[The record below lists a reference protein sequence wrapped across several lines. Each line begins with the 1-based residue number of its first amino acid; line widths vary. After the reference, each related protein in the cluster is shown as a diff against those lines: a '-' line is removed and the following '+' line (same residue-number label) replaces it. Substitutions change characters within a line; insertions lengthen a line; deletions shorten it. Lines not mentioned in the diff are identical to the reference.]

1 MDLCRSLR
9 LKCFAREQFRSEVDH
24 RRPDAHLHLAKACML
39 IALEEEAAFE
49 DELLQNGRDEITW
62 LKVLSEDT
70 HQKDSAEHEQGVELH
85 VVNRHVGTA
94 SSWSLSRLDSLAE
107 EVKSCFM
114 AQHTSLPDL
123 PPAPSSNPHIRPSIA
138 HQSDPTQIFTRNG
151 DHAPSTQF
159 AAGGRFVASRLVSLL
174 RSLLGSSPVVPPSK
188 VSNTTKLIDRQS
200 SHSSASTS
208 GPQMNNS
215 STSQARDADRQP
227 AVPETGQHHTSGQ
240 SPIAETGQHHTSG
253 QSPIADRSVVKA
265 MQEYPMQT
273 FAAINMVL
281 FERHGYQRMQIHGNP
296 RDAQLSSVLDNGG
309 GTPAALAVLYMEVA
323 RRLGISMVAQPLEGG
338 RECMIWPEHG
348 LLRAGGES
356 FVIDAY
362 SQGAM
367 YSMTEVAEL
376 FDLGSPTSLTPVSKR
391 ELLAVL
397 LAALRDSHWCKAVD
411 CQSEPGLMI
420 PISLGVAASGTVQ
433 PMHGFDI
440 ARALAAAERRL
451 FLLPESREVQ
461 LEHALLLYFAG
472 QWDEAYQELQLY
484 KQDVGQLDGHALD
497 STLARICCLL
507 YERTTW

>member
-1 MDLCRSLR
+1 MPTSAAEVR
-9 LKCFAREQFRSEVDH
+9 CFAREQFRSEVDH
-24 RRPDAHLHLAKACML
+24 RRPDAHLNLAKACML
-39 IALEEEAAFE
+39 IALEEEAAVE

-70 HQKDSAEHEQGVELH
+70 HQKDSAEHEQDIELH
-85 VVNRHVGTA
+85 TVNREVGTA

-123 PPAPSSNPHIRPSIA
+123 PPAPRSSPHIHPSNIQ
-138 HQSDPTQIFTRNG
+138 QSDFSQSSTRSRN
-151 DHAPSTQF
+151 HALDTSF
-159 AAGGRFVASRLVSLL
+159 AAGGHFVASRLVSLL
-174 RSLLGSSPVVPPSK
+174 RSLLGLSPASPPSQGLDA
-188 VSNTTKLIDRQS
+188 TTLTDRQS

-208 GPQMNNS
+208 GPPVSHS
-215 STSQARDADRQP
+215 SISQVTDADRQP
-227 AVPETGQHHTSGQ
+227 AVPETGQHHTSGR
-240 SPIAETGQHHTSG
+240 SPV
-253 QSPIADRSVVKA
+253 ADRPVGKA

-273 FAAINMVL
+273 FAAINTVL

-323 RRLGISMVAQPLEGG
+323 RRLGIPMVAQPLEGG

-348 LLRAGGES
+348 LLRAGGEA

-376 FDLGSPTSLTPVSKR
+376 FDLGSPSSCGPSLTPVSKR
-391 ELLAVL
+391 ELLAAL

-420 PISLGVAASGTVQ
+420 PISLDIAASGTVQ

-451 FLLPESREVQ
+451 FLLPDSREVQ
-461 LEHALLLYFAG
+461 LEYALLLYFAG

-484 KQDVGQLDGHALD
+484 KQGVDGHTLD
-497 STLARICCLL
+497 STLARISCLL
-507 YERTTW
+507 YEKTTW

>member
-1 MDLCRSLR
+1 MVLCRSLR
-9 LKCFAREQFRSEVDH
+9 LKCFAREQFRGEVDP
-24 RRPDAHLHLAKACML
+24 RRPDAHLNLGKACML
-39 IALEEEAAFE
+39 VALEEEAAFE

-62 LKVLSEDT
+62 LKVLSEDA
-70 HQKDSAEHEQGVELH
+70 HQKDSAEHEQDVELH
-85 VVNRHVGTA
+85 VVNREVGTA

-107 EVKSCFM
+107 EVKACFL

-123 PPAPSSNPHIRPSIA
+123 PPAPSSSPHIHPSNTQ
-138 HQSDPTQIFTRNG
+138 QSDSTQTSTRTRN
-151 DHAPSTQF
+151 HAPNTQV
-159 AAGGRFVASRLVSLL
+159 AAGGLFVASRLVSLL
-174 RSLLGSSPVVPPSK
+174 RSLLGSSPVIPPSE
-188 VSNTTKLIDRQS
+188 VSDAATLADRQA

-208 GPQMNNS
+208 RPPMNIS
-215 STSQARDADRQP
+215 STSQARHADRQP
-227 AVPETGQHHTSGQ
+227 AAVPETGQQHTSGQ
-240 SPIAETGQHHTSG
+240 SPV
-253 QSPIADRSVVKA
+253 ADRPVAIA

-273 FAAINMVL
+273 FAAINTVL

-323 RRLGISMVAQPLEGG
+323 RRLGIPMVAKPLEGG
-338 RECMIWPEHG
+338 RECMIWPEQG
-348 LLRAGGES
+348 LLKAGGES

-376 FDLGSPTSLTPVSKR
+376 FDLGSPSSCGSALTPVTKR
-391 ELLAVL
+391 ELLASL
-397 LAALRDSHWCKAVD
+397 LAALRDSHWCRALD

-420 PISLGVAASGTVQ
+420 PITLEVAANGSVQ

-451 FLLPESREVQ
+451 FLLPDSREVQ

-472 QWDEAYQELQLY
+472 EWDEAYQELQLY
-484 KQDVGQLDGHALD
+484 KQVVGQLDVHTLD
-497 STLARICCLL
+497 STLARISCLL
-507 YERTTW
+507 HERTTW

>member
-188 VSNTTKLIDRQS
+188 
-200 SHSSASTS
+200 
-208 GPQMNNS
+208 
-215 STSQARDADRQP
+215 
-227 AVPETGQHHTSGQ
+227 
-240 SPIAETGQHHTSG
+240 
-253 QSPIADRSVVKA
+253 
-265 MQEYPMQT
+265 EYPMQT

-397 LAALRDSHWCKAVD
+397 LAALRDSHW
-411 CQSEPGLMI
+411 S
-420 PISLGVAASGTVQ
+420 SGTVQ